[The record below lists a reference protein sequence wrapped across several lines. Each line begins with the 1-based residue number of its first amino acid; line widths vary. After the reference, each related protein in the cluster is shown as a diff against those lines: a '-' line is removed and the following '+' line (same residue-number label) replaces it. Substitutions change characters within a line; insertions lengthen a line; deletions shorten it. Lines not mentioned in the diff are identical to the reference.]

1 MLRRLALETGARL
14 GLFRLMRLG
23 RHRPLSVLTYHGFVD
38 DARRARGRY
47 GYLYRNCLSVSRLE
61 EQLAFLRRA
70 YRIIDPDEALALL
83 EGGEAT
89 GGRSPGVLITIDD
102 AGRSVFDL
110 ALPVLYTFGVHAVL
124 LAPTQGVAHAAAG
137 LPWCQWHEQLAMSLL
152 SDPAAGRRTW
162 ETLRQYLPHL
172 PLEPQRYTH
181 TFLARL
187 ERDAWSLPAAVR
199 QEMLER
205 LRCLVGDPDPD
216 ALRFGDGPGT
226 VLDLMTWD
234 QLRTARDLGMEIGSH
249 SVTHAKLSRLSEPD
263 LEREITESAREI
275 RAQLNAPCRFF
286 SMPYD
291 QVDDCHPQQER
302 VLAAAGYRAG
312 FLQEQPQAGPPGPL
326 RVGRIGVP
334 PECSSARLDYYL
346 TGTRKVVRRGA
357 GLARSVVR
365 LPERGMA
372 TGAAWMLGAHG
383 VRLLAQLVYFVLLAR
398 RLGAEGYGAF
408 AAALGAVSLAV
419 PFAAMG
425 AGSFLIRGVTRRL
438 ETPAYWWG
446 RAVLTVLR
454 GGASLALVVVGIGWL
469 ALHGRIPFWLLVG
482 VTVSDVMLLPLIEVS
497 GQAYQALDRLDRTA
511 LTWVVWSALKV
522 AAAVTLAI
530 VPGGSLNLW
539 AILYPL
545 STGGAALAAVVAVT
559 RRIGWP
565 SRPAGFGR
573 AELREGLMF
582 SLSGSARSIYDDV
595 DKAMLARLDA
605 LGVTGIYGAAYRIID
620 VAFLPVRSLVFAA
633 YPRFFARGAAGVHST
648 AGLAR
653 SLVPAAAAYGVG
665 AGIALFTFAPLVPL
679 VLGHSYAGVA
689 AVIRWLA
696 VLPLLRALHYFAA
709 DALTGAGHQE
719 LRTAAQVGVAVLNI
733 ALNLVLIPA
742 YSWLGAAWA
751 SIACDGALALSLWSI
766 LIGLSR
772 DPERP
777 RHAPRVG
784 RLASERSSR

>member
-14 GLFRLMRLG
+14 GLLRLVRLG

-38 DARRARGRY
+38 HARRARGRY
-47 GYLYRNCLSVSRLE
+47 AYLYRNCLSVSRLE
-61 EQLAFLRRA
+61 EHLAFLRRA
-70 YRIIDPDEALALL
+70 YHILNPDEALALL
-83 EGGEAT
+83 EGGGAT
-89 GGRSPGVLITIDD
+89 GERSPGVLITIDD

-124 LAPTQGVAHAAAG
+124 LAPTEGVAHAAAAR
-137 LPWCQWHEQLAMSLL
+137 PWCQWHERLAMLLL
-152 SDPAAGRRTW
+152 SDPAGGGRTW

-172 PLEPQRYTH
+172 PPEPRRYTNA
-181 TFLARL
+181 FLARL
-187 ERDAWSLPAAVR
+187 ELDAWSLLPAVR

-205 LRCLVGDPDPD
+205 LRGLVGDPDPD
-216 ALRFGDGPGT
+216 LLRYRDGAGT
-226 VLDLMTWD
+226 VLDVMTWD

-263 LEREITESAREI
+263 LKREITESAREI

-291 QVDDCHPQQER
+291 QAGDCHPQQER
-302 VLAAAGYRAG
+302 VLAAAGYRAA
-312 FLQEQPQAGPPGPL
+312 FLQEQPQAGPPRPL
-326 RVGRIGVP
+326 RVSRIGVP
-334 PECSSARLDYYL
+334 PECSSGRLDYYL
-346 TGTRKVVRRGA
+346 TGTRDVVRRGS

-365 LPERGMA
+365 LPERDMA

-559 RRIGWP
+559 RRVGWP
-565 SRPAGFGR
+565 SRPASFGR

-679 VLGHSYAGVA
+679 ALGHSYAGVA

-719 LRTAAQVGVAVLNI
+719 LRKAAQVGVAVLNI

-751 SIACDGALALSLWSI
+751 SIASDGALAVTLWTI

-772 DPERP
+772 DPELP
-777 RHAPRVG
+777 RHARRVG
-784 RLASERSSR
+784 RLASERSAR